1 MTVLNPFPNP
11 ENTMIIQST
20 IPVFILYHT
29 KAATVAPRMCVQSAG
44 DGDADDL
51 LEVIFGAAGSKS
63 ILGWVLFNVANKIT
77 LGENVADPL
86 KTSTFASGDGVWIG
100 MRIPVC
106 EGTLTTGAGAALLP
120 GTRLI
125 GAGAGLLTEHP
136 DNMAITGT
144 TTAAT
149 TYYLDTSTPL
159 SGLYHADPTLAIL
172 LSRATTAD
180 AIQHVQIM
188 PLW

>member
-1 MTVLNPFPNP
+1 MTVIDPFPSP
-11 ENTMIIQST
+11 ENSMIVQST
-20 IPVFILYHT
+20 IPVFILAHA
-29 KAATVAPRMCVQSAG
+29 KAATIAPRMCVESAA

-51 LEVIFGAAGSKS
+51 LEIIFGAVGSKK
-63 ILGWVLFNVANKIT
+63 IIGWVLFNHANKLT
-77 LGENVADPL
+77 LGKVTADPL
-86 KTSTFASGDGVWIG
+86 KTSTFAANDGVWIG

-106 EGTLTTGAGAALLP
+106 EGTLTTAAGAALLP
-120 GTRLI
+120 GQRLI
-125 GAGAGLLTEHP
+125 AAGAGLLQAHP
-136 DNMAITGT
+136 DNMALTGT

-159 SGLYHADPTLAIL
+159 SGLFHADPTLAIL